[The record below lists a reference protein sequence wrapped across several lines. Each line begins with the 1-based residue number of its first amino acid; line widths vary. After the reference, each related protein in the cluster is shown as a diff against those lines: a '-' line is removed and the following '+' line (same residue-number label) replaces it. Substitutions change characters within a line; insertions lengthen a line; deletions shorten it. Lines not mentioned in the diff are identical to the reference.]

1 MARVV
6 PQAGLPGAAAAVV
19 LREAVQR
26 TVPEL
31 RIAAVPVDAVLLGRI
46 STGQLIAPRD
56 ARGVLRSGTRPRDG
70 AGRVRAVG

>member
-6 PQAGLPGAAAAVV
+6 LQAGLPGAAAAAV
-19 LREAVQR
+19 LRVAVQR
-26 TVPEL
+26 TMPEL
-31 RIAAVPVDAVLLGRI
+31 RIAEVRVDARLLRRI

-56 ARGVLRSGTRPRDG
+56 ARGVLRSGVRPEVR

>member
-1 MARVV
+1 MVRVV
-6 PQAGLPGAAAAVV
+6 PQTGLPGAAAAAV

-31 RIAAVPVDAVLLGRI
+31 RIAADRVDTVLLRRI
-46 STGQLIAPRD
+46 STGRLIGPRD
-56 ARGVLRSGTRPRDG
+56 AKGVLRFGNRPGDR